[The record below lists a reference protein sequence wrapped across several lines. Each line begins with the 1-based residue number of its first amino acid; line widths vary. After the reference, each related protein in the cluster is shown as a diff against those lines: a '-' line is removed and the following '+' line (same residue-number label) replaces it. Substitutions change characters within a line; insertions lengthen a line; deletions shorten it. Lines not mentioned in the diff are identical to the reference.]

1 VLVTC
6 RQHSRKASG
15 DVTGMAMRW
24 CGLGCWR
31 PKASFT
37 AVMGYKEIPTL
48 TTAMGRHFNPKMLA
62 RKEEVTQSPPKP
74 PPKFHGTRDVLQV
87 TCTAR

>member
-1 VLVTC
+1 
-6 RQHSRKASG
+6 
-15 DVTGMAMRW
+15 MAMRW

-48 TTAMGRHFNPKMLA
+48 TTAMDRHFNPKCLQERRSRIKSA
-62 RKEEVTQSPPKP
+62 QAAAEVPRNSGRPPSDM
-74 PPKFHGTRDVLQV
+74 HSTLSLTSVH
-87 TCTAR
+87 